1 MTEPAD
7 PNRSS
12 DPLAAQAQAL
22 LEDVDPERRESGLW
36 LDRHG
41 RWHHGGIP
49 VTHERLHR
57 ALTRWLTRRPGQAR
71 HIIRVSD
78 DFWAWVDVED
88 APYQAHL
95 REVRSDGLH
104 LELSDE
110 REVTWRG
117 ETIAVG
123 ADDAWYVT
131 LEPRPDEA
139 PPEARLARGAM
150 ATLAEYLEE
159 TDEANASDETDE
171 AGEAP
176 EAPEARAGATGPA
189 PDAAESAAAPIEGVQ
204 IRLPGGRRISFTSR
218 AARPAR

>member
-1 MTEPAD
+1 MTEPTDSKPAAH
-7 PNRSS
+7 
-12 DPLAAQAQAL
+12 PLAAQAEAL
-22 LEDVDPERRESGLW
+22 FKDVDPDRRESGLR

-41 RWHHGGIP
+41 RWHHRGIP

-71 HIIRVSD
+71 HIIRVAD
-78 DFWAWVDVED
+78 DFWAWVEVED

-95 REVRSDGLH
+95 RAVLPDGLH

-110 REVTWRG
+110 REVTWRDV
-117 ETIAVG
+117 TIAIG

-150 ATLAEYLEE
+150 AMLAEYLEE
-159 TDEANASDETDE
+159 TDEADRATEADE
-171 AGEAP
+171 AS
-176 EAPEARAGATGPA
+176 EAREGATPPA
-189 PDAAESAAAPIEGVQ
+189 RGAAESAAAIAEGVQ
-204 IRLPGGRRISFTSR
+204 LRLPGGRQISFTNR
-218 AARPAR
+218 AAPPAR